1 MSPVTTRLLEHMRR
15 QLESSRRLLEIVL
28 LQSSAIRKQDV
39 ETVLS
44 SLADVQA
51 ELAYRARIELEREQ
65 ILVSVATVQGIAPD
79 AVDLET
85 ILRGVPVDEAAQ
97 ARALSAELTGLL
109 HEIKRVHDQNRIL
122 IRQELTFL
130 DHLMRVLS
138 NTPQAG
144 YSPDGWSSAP
154 QAHNVVNARV

>member
-1 MSPVTTRLLEHMRR
+1 MSPATTRLLEHMRR

-39 ETVLS
+39 ETVLA
-44 SLADVQA
+44 SLADVQS
-51 ELAYRARIELEREQ
+51 ELAYRARIEIEREQ
-65 ILVSVATVQGIAPD
+65 ILVAVAADQGVAPD
-79 AVDLET
+79 TIDLET
-85 ILRGVPVDEAAQ
+85 ILRGVPADEAAQ
-97 ARALSAELTGLL
+97 ARALSAELTGILL
-109 HEIKRVHDQNRIL
+109 EVKRVHDQNRIL

-144 YSPDGWSSAP
+144 YSPDGWSNVP
-154 QAHNVVNARV
+154 PAHNVVNARV